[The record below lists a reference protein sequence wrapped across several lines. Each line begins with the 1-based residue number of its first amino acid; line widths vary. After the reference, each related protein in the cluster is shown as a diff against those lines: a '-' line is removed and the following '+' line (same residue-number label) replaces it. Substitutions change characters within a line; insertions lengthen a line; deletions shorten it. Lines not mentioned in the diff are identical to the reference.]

1 MPDGR
6 KSGKRIQAGDQTTNY
21 DNRYIKTPQNT
32 INVKIH
38 KKIKYKTHKKLL
50 TMHNTHT
57 HIFTLL
63 STHNTGKMKK
73 SKRMKKLTMKNIWH

>member
-38 KKIKYKTHKKLL
+38 KKIKYKTHK
-50 TMHNTHT
+50 NY
-57 HIFTLL
+57 
-63 STHNTGKMKK
+63 
-73 SKRMKKLTMKNIWH
+73 